1 MFIES
6 LARLN
11 YKLQKSGSTVTV
23 VAFIIM
29 PAATHSYTIE
39 ALKGQAVMKQLRD
52 TVTDIQTR
60 IGERLFDHASRYSG

>member
-11 YKLQKSGSTVTV
+11 ARLKECGSTITV

-29 PAATHSYTIE
+29 PARTTSYCVE

-52 TVTDIQTR
+52 TVTDIQTS
-60 IGERLFDHASRYSG
+60 IGQRMFDIAAT